1 MGKFVLPVL
10 CPCAFC
16 CSCCDSDFDFF
27 MHFIFPTSSSF
38 FFPPLPRSCKFTVM
52 LELFFSKLSSLPS
65 WDRPRHPR
73 NLCNERM
80 SSSESKMGSLL
91 PPCLL
96 PLSSRTSSSSRS
108 WYCQHRGLRPR
119 ELDKAVLAV
128 THIAFGVIGLQMAPS
143 FLELNSK

>member
-1 MGKFVLPVL
+1 MPPVL

-16 CSCCDSDFDFF
+16 CSCCNSDLDLSCILSFLPPPPFF
-27 MHFIFPTSSSF
+27 S
-38 FFPPLPRSCKFTVM
+38 PLPRSCKFAVM

-143 FLELNSK
+143 FLELNSE